1 MGFALQFGN
10 HSSKNP
16 GDWRLAPETKFG
28 YANTSHNTSTA
39 RKSLT
44 LVKDGPVT
52 TRSARA
58 AK

>member
-10 HSSKNP
+10 HSSKNL

-44 LVKDGPVT
+44 LVKVGPVT
-52 TRSARA
+52 TRSARS

>member
-16 GDWRLAPETKFG
+16 GDWRLAPEIKFG
-28 YANTSHNTSTA
+28 YGNTSHNTSTA

-44 LVKDGPVT
+44 LVKVGPVVI
-52 TRSARA
+52 RSPRPT
-58 AK
+58 K